1 MHGIIFALLA
11 DNGRQ
16 FNNHAFNEFYNN
28 LGVELKF
35 CSPAHPK
42 VNGQAKTT
50 KKIIKKLLKTWSGE
64 KNGPWVDELVVVLWA
79 YKTTHKTAM
88 SETPFALAF
97 GHEAVIPTEI
107 GVTTHRT
114 NYFGESENDEQIYLN
129 LDLLADK
136 KEVASRRAT
145 TYQQRVA
152 HYYNKKVRIRQFK
165 FGDWVLKSVNQNT
178 RNPNQVA
185 FGPNQEGPYRV
196 LQATGP
202 KAYKLAYVDGHE
214 VKRSWNV
221 EHLKKYFQ

>member
-42 VNGQAKTT
+42 VNGQAETT

-97 GHEAVIPTEI
+97 GHEAVINVVENATNFPKPI
-107 GVTTHRT
+107 QIIYNSGRFHIVDGV
-114 NYFGESENDEQIYLN
+114 
-129 LDLLADK
+129 
-136 KEVASRRAT
+136 V
-145 TYQQRVA
+145 
-152 HYYNKKVRIRQFK
+152 
-165 FGDWVLKSVNQNT
+165 VNQGL
-178 RNPNQVA
+178 VA
-185 FGPNQEGPYRV
+185 QFSLVPWSSS
-196 LQATGP
+196 
-202 KAYKLAYVDGHE
+202 
-214 VKRSWNV
+214 SWTDQHNV
-221 EHLKKYFQ
+221 KKYN